1 MKVVCIKKEG
11 NDWVTGPLNIGDT
24 YEVLDSAYA
33 SAVGDHHY
41 IKQKRNGSV
50 EDLKDTLFYKIKT
63 RNGPLCWILSTNFKS
78 LEEAREDK
86 INEIIH

>member
-1 MKVVCIKKEG
+1 MFQIVQTNMII
-11 NDWVTGPLNIGDT
+11 GPLNIGDT
-24 YEVLDSAYA
+24 YEVLESDYGS
-33 SAVGDHHY
+33 D
-41 IKQKRNGSV
+41 QKARRSSK

-63 RNGPLCWILSTNFKS
+63 RNGSLCWILSTNFKS

>member
-24 YEVLDSAYA
+24 YEVLESAYGSDQKA
-33 SAVGDHHY
+33 RRAVKAG
-41 IKQKRNGSV
+41 N
-50 EDLKDTLFYKIKT
+50 LKDTLYYKIKT
-63 RNGPLCWILSTNFKS
+63 RNGSLCWILSTNFKS

>member
-24 YEVLDSAYA
+24 YEVLESAYG
-33 SAVGDHHY
+33 SD
-41 IKQKRNGSV
+41 QKARRGV
-50 EDLKDTLFYKIKT
+50 KAGILKDTLFYKIKT
-63 RNGPLCWILSTNFKS
+63 RNGSLCWILSTNFKS

-86 INEIIH
+86 INEIIN

>member
-33 SAVGDHHY
+33 SAVGD
-41 IKQKRNGSV
+41 NGSV
-50 EDLKDTLFYKIKT
+50 EDLKDKLFFNIKT
-63 RNGPLCWILSTNFKS
+63 RNGSLCWILSTNFKS

>member
-24 YEVLDSAYA
+24 YEVLESAYG
-33 SAVGDHHY
+33 SD
-41 IKQKRNGSV
+41 QKARRKVHKMN
-50 EDLKDTLFYKIKT
+50 TLFYKIKT
-63 RNGPLCWILSTNFKS
+63 RNGSLCWILSTNFKS

>member
-24 YEVLDSAYA
+24 YEVLESAYA
-33 SAVGDHHY
+33 SAVGD
-41 IKQKRNGSV
+41 NGSV
-50 EDLKDTLFYKIKT
+50 EDLKDKLFFKIKT
-63 RNGPLCWILSTNFKS
+63 RNGSLSWISSTNFKS

>member
-24 YEVLDSAYA
+24 YEVLESAYG
-33 SAVGDHHY
+33 SD
-41 IKQKRNGSV
+41 QKARRGV
-50 EDLKDTLFYKIKT
+50 KAGILKDTLFYKIKT